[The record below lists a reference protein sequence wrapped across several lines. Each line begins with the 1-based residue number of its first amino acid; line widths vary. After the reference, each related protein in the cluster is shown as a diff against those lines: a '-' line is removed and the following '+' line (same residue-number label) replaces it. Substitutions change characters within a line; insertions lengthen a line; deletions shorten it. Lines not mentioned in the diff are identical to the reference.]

1 VSKSDEIYIEHIL
14 AAIAQIKRYT
24 SDGETAFLQSELIQD
39 AVIRRLE
46 IVGEAVKNLS
56 EDLRARYPGIPWQ
69 AIAANRDRLIHGYFV
84 VDPKRVW
91 RTVVES
97 VPALERDIAG
107 IAKAIGVDVSAANN
121 ADHPGKNG

>member
-1 VSKSDEIYIEHIL
+1 ML
-14 AAIAQIKRYT
+14 GAIAQIKRYT

-46 IVGEAVKNLS
+46 IIGEAVKNLS
-56 EDLRARYPGIPWQ
+56 EELRARYPDIPWR

-97 VPALERDIAG
+97 LPAPERDIASIASEIG
-107 IAKAIGVDVSAANN
+107 IDVSAANSAN
-121 ADHPGKNG
+121 NTGKNG